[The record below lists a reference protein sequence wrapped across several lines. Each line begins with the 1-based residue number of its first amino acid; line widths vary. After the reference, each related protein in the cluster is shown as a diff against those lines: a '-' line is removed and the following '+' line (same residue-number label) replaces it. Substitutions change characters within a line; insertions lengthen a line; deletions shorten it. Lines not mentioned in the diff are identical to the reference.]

1 MINDFANVLEH
12 MDKILNNKDVFKMI
26 NGMELMLKFLE
37 LEKDKAALEKEVVNE
52 LIIFSFLSL

>member
-26 NGMELMLKFLE
+26 NGMELLLKFLE
-37 LEKDKAALEKEVVNE
+37 LEKDKAALEKKVVNE
-52 LIIFSFLSL
+52 LIIFSFLSF